1 MFNSKGNMMAES
13 KFTPGDWKVLGARD
27 IPGSKRIASSD
38 LCFAVVS
45 SHLLKPEVIQAN
57 AELMADA
64 PRLLEVL
71 RNLLAYAEI
80 PQSWDGIDEA
90 EQAFTQA
97 HEMLEKHCG

>member
-1 MFNSKGNMMAES
+1 MAES
-13 KFTPGDWKVLGARD
+13 KFTKGDWKVLEARD
-27 IPGSKRIASSD
+27 IRDSKRIASAD

-64 PRLLEVL
+64 PRMLEVL

-80 PQSWDGIDEA
+80 PRSWDGIGEA

>member
-1 MFNSKGNMMAES
+1 MMAES
-13 KFTPGDWKVLGARD
+13 KFTPGPWRVNDPLKAGIELWVYSDTTYLGTVD
-27 IPGSKRIASSD
+27 NCDMDPEEIA
-38 LCFAVVS
+38 
-45 SHLLKPEVIQAN
+45 AN

-90 EQAFTQA
+90 EQAFDDA
-97 HEMLEKHCG
+97 NELIDKHGG

>member
-1 MFNSKGNMMAES
+1 MAES
-13 KFTPGDWKVLGARD
+13 KFTPGPWGFQESEAYKNTW
-27 IPGSKRIASSD
+27 RITADGQRLASLD
-38 LCFAVVS
+38 GDDGN
-45 SHLLKPEVIQAN
+45 PEETKAN

-64 PRLLEVL
+64 PRMLEVL

-80 PQSWDGIDEA
+80 HQSWDGIDEA

>member
-1 MFNSKGNMMAES
+1 MAES
-13 KFTPGDWKVLGARD
+13 KFTPGPWVAEQHRD
-27 IPGSKRIASSD
+27 CGIFRIKAGEQNIASLS
-38 LCFAVVS
+38 FWNEAN
-45 SHLLKPEVIQAN
+45 EEAN

-80 PQSWDGIDEA
+80 PRSWDGIDEA

-97 HEMLEKHCG
+97 HEMLEKHGG